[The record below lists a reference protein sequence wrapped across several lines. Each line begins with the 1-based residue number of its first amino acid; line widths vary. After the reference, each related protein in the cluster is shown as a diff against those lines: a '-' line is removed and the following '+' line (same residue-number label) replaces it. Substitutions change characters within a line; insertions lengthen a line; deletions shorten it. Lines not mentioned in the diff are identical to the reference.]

1 MLGNMMFKPLLI
13 SSLIE
18 HAAHYHGDT
27 KIFSKEVDGHIVETT
42 WLEISK
48 NAKRYANALKS
59 LNLQP
64 NDRVATIAWNN
75 HRHLESWYAISG
87 SGMICHTINPR
98 LFPEQLTYIINDAND
113 KVLMFDKTFVA
124 LIASIQEEIPNVQHF
139 VCMSEADP
147 EITKVLPGVKFY
159 DELVAAQKASFELC

>member
-1 MLGNMMFKPLLI
+1 
-13 SSLIE
+13 
-18 HAAHYHGDT
+18 
-27 KIFSKEVDGHIVETT
+27 
-42 WLEISK
+42 
-48 NAKRYANALKS
+48 
-59 LNLQP
+59 
-64 NDRVATIAWNN
+64 
-75 HRHLESWYAISG
+75 
-87 SGMICHTINPR
+87 MICHTINPR

-159 DELVAAQKASFELC
+159 DELVAAQKQVLSGLSLMKIQQVHYVIPLELQGTQKEFYIHIDQRFYIVL

>member
-75 HRHLESWYAISG
+75 
-87 SGMICHTINPR
+87 
-98 LFPEQLTYIINDAND
+98 
-113 KVLMFDKTFVA
+113 
-124 LIASIQEEIPNVQHF
+124 
-139 VCMSEADP
+139 
-147 EITKVLPGVKFY
+147 
-159 DELVAAQKASFELC
+159 